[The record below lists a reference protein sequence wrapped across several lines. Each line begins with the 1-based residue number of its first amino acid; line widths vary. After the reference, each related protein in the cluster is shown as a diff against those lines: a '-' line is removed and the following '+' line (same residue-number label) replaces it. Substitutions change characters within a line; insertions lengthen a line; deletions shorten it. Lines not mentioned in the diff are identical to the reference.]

1 MIITRKTKIP
11 LHWAFYAQLP
21 LLMSIYGEFVINAPF
36 LLLIKRFI
44 DNPAAIMGLISLE
57 IYISILGSPFI
68 SWLSDR
74 VWTRW
79 GRRKFFFTIAD
90 IGRGLC
96 VLLMPFAPNLILLIA
111 LRWLFDAF
119 SNFGSMTQ
127 ALVYEVVPT
136 PQRGRL
142 AGFFQSSIQFG
153 NLVFYFLLLG
163 RFDDMYFMGPFDF
176 ATSVS
181 GGAAMFWIAAIVLFA
196 IAAYESLGFKE
207 IKPPNRKTL
216 QDDRKPGQ
224 SVFGYFITS
233 FFRDVCS
240 KDLLPL
246 YLLAFVDVM
255 VRINLG
261 LFQPLQFT
269 EQWGYS
275 LQQFGNT
282 VAIGVIFSVTF
293 ALFSGWFADRYGK
306 MVTFVIAS
314 IGSLLVN
321 LAFVIFLAI
330 KPGHRP
336 TLTEIVVFSNIEQIF
351 SMVKAVIIFP
361 LIMEYINRNRLGAA
375 NAGLQVMRTIFRS
388 GMAVFV
394 GVWILWWSLAFMP
407 QAGYRVLTTYPEA
420 ITKAEL
426 AEELARSGL
435 GSDEIMILPGE
446 QGHKEGDPSQ
456 IWYLHKYDEQVQD
469 LVEER
474 KELTN
479 KIAALE
485 TKLGSPM
492 SDESHRTKMRAEVEA
507 DKLRLLET
515 DSALSDGAAAL
526 NKQIASH
533 TENKRTASGDQF
545 LSATY
550 SNNQLTLSLTAVGTA
565 DSELE
570 NRFPNDL
577 DGPPIAQHLDED
589 SRLLRPEIEADFQ
602 EESVNISATFR
613 PSFVFLYRVANRV
626 LSDPNAA
633 YELATVLQSIH
644 DAELGRDEGLINF
657 QASQEETDEK
667 ALSYELMLN
676 QELDPQAIESLA
688 ATLQA
693 ERLIESAHYR
703 ELSPSRYRFA
713 LTTPSTERKDTAT
726 ENASRIEEAENRL
739 LQLLPRTGESIP
751 SMVAAFYLRVTAT
764 LSSVPYNVIV
774 PEHTTQALHKE
785 RVYEYFF
792 SSRTLMILTDFIGF
806 AIIALLVRLERKGKI
821 HKYGVEEDENR

>member
-90 IGRGLC
+90 IGRGVC

-176 ATSVS
+176 ATSIS
-181 GGAAMFWIAAIVLFA
+181 GGAAMFWIAAIVLFS

-216 QDDRKPGQ
+216 QDDRIPGQ
-224 SVFGYFITS
+224 SVLGYFIKS
-233 FFRDVCS
+233 FFKDVCS

-282 VAIGVIFSVTF
+282 IAIGVIFSVTF

-306 MVTFVIAS
+306 MKTFVIAS
-314 IGSLLVN
+314 VGSLLVN
-321 LAFVIFLAI
+321 IAFVAFLAA

-351 SMVKAVIIFP
+351 SMIKAVIIFP
-361 LIMEYINRNRLGAA
+361 LIMEYISRNRLGAA

-394 GVWILWWSLAFMP
+394 GLWILWWSLAFMP

-420 ITKAEL
+420 ITKTELAAEL
-426 AEELARSGL
+426 EQSGL
-435 GSDEIMILPGE
+435 AGNDIMILPGE
-446 QGHKEGDPSQ
+446 QGHRDGDASQ
-456 IWYLHKYDEQVQD
+456 LWYLHKYDEQVQE

-474 KELTN
+474 KDLIN
-479 KIAALE
+479 KIASME
-485 TKLGSPM
+485 TKLSSPL
-492 SDESHRTKMRAEVEA
+492 SDETKRERLQEEVDTGKQRLRAIDA
-507 DKLRLLET
+507 
-515 DSALSDGAAAL
+515 ALSEGAAAL
-526 NKQIASH
+526 NQQIASH
-533 TENKRTASGDQF
+533 TEQKRTAPGDQF
-545 LSATY
+545 IAASFA
-550 SNNQLTLSLTAVGTA
+550 NNQLSLSLAAVGSA
-565 DSELE
+565 DTELE
-570 NRFPNDL
+570 KRFPNDL
-577 DGPPIAQHLDED
+577 DGPPIAQRRQEGSTSLG
-589 SRLLRPEIEADFQ
+589 PAVAADFQ
-602 EESVNISATFR
+602 DGSVAISATFR
-613 PSFVFLYRVANRV
+613 PSFVFLYEVAIQANT
-626 LSDPNAA
+626 DPNTA

-644 DAELGRDEGLINF
+644 DAELGRDEGLVTF
-657 QASQEETDEK
+657 QSSQSGNGNDSIT
-667 ALSYELMLN
+667 YELLLD
-676 QELDPQAIESLA
+676 QEQDSQAIEALA
-688 ATLQA
+688 NTLEA
-693 ERLIESAHYR
+693 ERLIESANFQQ
-703 ELSPSRYRFA
+703 LSPTRYRFT
-713 LTTPSTERKDTAT
+713 LETAT
-726 ENASRIEEAENRL
+726 LGGADATAENAGRINEAATRL
-739 LQLLPRTGESIP
+739 RELLPDTDESIP
-751 SMVAAFYLRVTAT
+751 SLVAAFYLRATAT
-764 LSSVPYNVIV
+764 LASVPYNVTV
-774 PEHTTQALHKE
+774 PEHTTHAQHKE

-806 AIIALLVRLERKGKI
+806 AIIALIVRLERKGKI
-821 HKYGVEEDENR
+821 HKYGVEEDQNR